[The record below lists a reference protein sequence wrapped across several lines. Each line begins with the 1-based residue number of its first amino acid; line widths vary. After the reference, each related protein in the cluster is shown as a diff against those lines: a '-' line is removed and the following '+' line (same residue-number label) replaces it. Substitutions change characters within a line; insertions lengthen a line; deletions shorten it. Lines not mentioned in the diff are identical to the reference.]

1 MTKLI
6 AAALVVVAL
15 IGWFVLT
22 PRPAA
27 AQGRAAILSLYGPGS
42 WIGVSVREATD
53 DDAVQAKLAQPAGV
67 VVESIQDGSP
77 AARAG
82 FRVGDLVLDYRGERV
97 LSVRHFTRLVQESA
111 PRRAVSVGVMRGTE
125 RQTLDVVP
133 EFSGEFGN
141 LLSRD
146 FGRQLRERI
155 QRDVPRNFNFNIDP
169 DFLQRRGLA
178 GGRNLGITLAPLGD
192 QLAEY
197 FGVKEGA
204 LVSSVQTGSAAA
216 DAGLRAG
223 DVITAINGRMVRDA
237 SDVIAE
243 IRRAQPAGALDISV
257 MRDKKP
263 LTLKATL
270 PARPAASGRGG
281 LPV

>member
-1 MTKLI
+1 
-6 AAALVVVAL
+6 
-15 IGWFVLT
+15 
-22 PRPAA
+22 
-27 AQGRAAILSLYGPGS
+27 
-42 WIGVSVREATD
+42 
-53 DDAVQAKLAQPAGV
+53 
-67 VVESIQDGSP
+67 
-77 AARAG
+77 
-82 FRVGDLVLDYRGERV
+82 
-97 LSVRHFTRLVQESA
+97 
-111 PRRAVSVGVMRGTE
+111 
-125 RQTLDVVP
+125 
-133 EFSGEFGN
+133 
-141 LLSRD
+141 
-146 FGRQLRERI
+146 
-155 QRDVPRNFNFNIDP
+155 VPRNFNFNIDP

>member
-1 MTKLI
+1 MTKFI

-22 PRPAA
+22 PRPTA
-27 AQGRAAILSLYGPGS
+27 AQGRASILSLYGPGS

-53 DDAVQAKLAQPAGV
+53 DDAAKAKLAQPAGV

-82 FRVGDLVLDYRGERV
+82 LRVGDLVLDYRGERV

-111 PRRAVSVGVMRGTE
+111 PRRAVSVVVMRGTE

-133 EFSGEFGN
+133 EFSGELGN
-141 LLSRD
+141 LSSRD

-155 QRDVPRNFNFNIDP
+155 QRDLPRNFNFNIDP

-178 GGRNLGITLAPLGD
+178 GGRNLGITLAPLSD

-216 DAGLRAG
+216 EAGLRAG

-237 SDVIAE
+237 SDVTAE
-243 IRRAQPAGALDISV
+243 IRRALPAGTLEISV
-257 MRDKKP
+257 MRDKKS

-270 PARPAASGRGG
+270 PGRPAVSGRGG